1 MLKELIKLAG
11 ELDRSGN
18 FSEAN
23 KVDYIIKRYA
33 QAVPDP
39 QSPQGAG
46 AQTISKSEARYQ
58 AQEKEGKYYISL
70 KTAVDTFAIG
80 SFNISEIPSV
90 IKDIIS
96 GKRSVEGT
104 TPGDKYTVD
113 QFIINTY
120 GLVNGSP
127 KLIGRERVTESALTK
142 SIMGSLKNLP
152 TAPPAPPPKVL
163 SPDEQII
170 EAAYQSYAGQLK
182 GCVTLAVNADPSF
195 GVVTKI
201 SFTVNKDGSISNC
214 SATSV
219 PASPEFDSCLVSKM
233 KLWRFRELS
242 APTAAS
248 YNQRFG
254 RQK

>member
-58 AQEKEGKYYISL
+58 LQEKEGRYIL
-70 KTAVDTFAIG
+70 MVYLPYDQIVIG
-80 SFNISEIPSV
+80 QFKISEFPS
-90 IKDIIS
+90 IIAEVVS
-96 GKRSVEGT
+96 GKRTVEGAK
-104 TPGDKYTVD
+104 PGEKYTLD
-113 QFIINTY
+113 QFVIQPY
-120 GLVNGSP
+120 GLVNGVP
-127 KLIGRERVTESALTK
+127 KALQRERVIESSLTK
-142 SIMGSLKNLP
+142 SIMGSLKSLP
-152 TAPPAPPPKVL
+152 TKPPPKVL

-170 EAAYQSYAGQLK
+170 ESGYQSYARQFG
-182 GCVTLAVNADPSF
+182 GCATMAANADPTF

-201 SFTVNKDGSISNC
+201 SFTVNKDGSISNY

-219 PASPEFDSCLVSKM
+219 PANPGFDSCLVSKM
-233 KLWRFRELS
+233 KTWRFRELS
-242 APTAAS
+242 APTTVS
-248 YNQRFG
+248 YNQPFG